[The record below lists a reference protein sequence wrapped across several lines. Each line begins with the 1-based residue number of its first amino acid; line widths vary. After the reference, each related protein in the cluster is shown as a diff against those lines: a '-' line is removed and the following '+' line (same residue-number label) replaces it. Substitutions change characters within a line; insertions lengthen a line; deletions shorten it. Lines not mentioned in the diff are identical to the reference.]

1 MKSGKREMEK
11 KSEISCVIQELSM
24 VVIVKPSGE
33 NHEAAHIPIK
43 PFLSI
48 CYLVLQVL
56 GRFSYSKSLILCLYS
71 KFDVSFN
78 IYIDTLIVIML

>member
-1 MKSGKREMEK
+1 MKSVKREMEK
-11 KSEISCVIQELSM
+11 KSEISCFIEELSM

-33 NHEAAHIPIK
+33 NLEAAHIPIK

-56 GRFSYSKSLILCLYS
+56 GMFFYFKS
-71 KFDVSFN
+71 
-78 IYIDTLIVIML
+78 

>member
-56 GRFSYSKSLILCLYS
+56 G
-71 KFDVSFN
+71 
-78 IYIDTLIVIML
+78 

>member
-1 MKSGKREMEK
+1 MYRTLIVEKEETNEGWWNMKSVKREMEK
-11 KSEISCVIQELSM
+11 KSEISCFIEELSM

-33 NHEAAHIPIK
+33 NLEAAHIPIK

-56 GRFSYSKSLILCLYS
+56 GMFFYFKS
-71 KFDVSFN
+71 
-78 IYIDTLIVIML
+78 